1 MTEETVQP
9 ETQQENQGIN
19 ISVEQILASI
29 LNTVGPITVQLEKL
43 IENYGNRSISVNQNE
58 DKSVVFDLVEN
69 PKSEEVTESAE

>member
-1 MTEETVQP
+1 MTEETN
-9 ETQQENQGIN
+9 QQENPGIN

-58 DKSVVFDLVEN
+58 DKSVVFDLVES
-69 PKSEEVTESAE
+69 PKAEEVTESAE